1 MSKSFKGE
9 ARAQARAVQARRAAR
24 KAAHSN
30 FESPDKIFESP
41 LRESP
46 FHIVKNRVDGRAS
59 QPVGVR
65 ASGLDAKKALWP
77 KDSLLYK

>member
-9 ARAQARAVQARRAAR
+9 ARAQARIAQARRAAR
-24 KAAHSN
+24 HSKIECRDN
-30 FESPDKIFESP
+30 FLESDT
-41 LRESP
+41 
-46 FHIVKNRVDGRAS
+46 VQKNSGGRAS
-59 QPVGVR
+59 QPVSVR